1 MQGERGYLD
10 TYVDPTS
17 LTTPPSPASPPTNL
31 VSLRVA
37 HNFLSSN
44 LLWTAPTCSS
54 TLRNKFQT
62 VQEGISASIRGL
74 TVVENPKQKKTGNIR
89 NVNYNAGAD
98 ILHRFQLQWNELH
111 ELAEENS
118 GKAQEADKL
127 IGTIYEK
134 LEQEWKNIT
143 CLNSTLAYIPKINN
157 AIQDLMDQIGT
168 LQEMFEEVEGA
179 IYQLENLN
187 EMLDL
192 QSRQLDHRFQLA
204 LYKEKKLAELNVI
217 KAKLAD
223 EHIERVS
230 KYELKQQKMMKE
242 RRETFDEA
250 FKEELREYKA
260 TGSISSLYILKT
272 VDTDKNIN
280 KKCCQNMRKGVIS

>member
-1 MQGERGYLD
+1 M
-10 TYVDPTS
+10 
-17 LTTPPSPASPPTNL
+17 
-31 VSLRVA
+31 
-37 HNFLSSN
+37 
-44 LLWTAPTCSS
+44 
-54 TLRNKFQT
+54 T
-62 VQEGISASIRGL
+62 VI
-74 TVVENPKQKKTGNIR
+74 ENPKQKKNNNIR

-111 ELAEENS
+111 ELAEENA

-134 LEQEWKNIT
+134 LEHEWKSLT

-157 AIQDLMDQIGT
+157 AIQDLMDQIGIIILNVFLIQIYYKYEKLILNTNIIKGT

-179 IYQLENLN
+179 IYHLEDLN

-217 KAKLAD
+217 KGTCIIF
-223 EHIERVS
+223 EI
-230 KYELKQQKMMKE
+230 Y
-242 RRETFDEA
+242 
-250 FKEELREYKA
+250 Y
-260 TGSISSLYILKT
+260 
-272 VDTDKNIN
+272 
-280 KKCCQNMRKGVIS
+280 VIIM